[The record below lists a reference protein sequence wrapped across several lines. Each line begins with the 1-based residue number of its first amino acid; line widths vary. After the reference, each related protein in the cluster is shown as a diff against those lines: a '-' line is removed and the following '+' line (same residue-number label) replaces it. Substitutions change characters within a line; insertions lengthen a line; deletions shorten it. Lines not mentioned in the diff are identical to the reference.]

1 MPHNPKP
8 PTEIVEPSA
17 MSATASAADETTLSM
32 LRTLVTRPC
41 RAIVTCVT
49 RRLGTFASLV
59 LGLVAA
65 LVLVPAAPSSAAA
78 TMSVVSRDSNQEPQ
92 LLSTSSGRLTDV
104 DVVTDGPAANVV
116 VTFSG
121 TGLSI
126 DTPVVNLGTVNGSE
140 RATVEVTAT
149 TPGFHTL
156 EIGVTSSD
164 SGSVGTT
171 LPLMWAPGTSAPGG
185 DSLAGRNYGD
195 VDLYEFAGNSYE
207 DRQLLSFLD
216 DDLAFIGNPAKGRP
230 TCTSGSETARS
241 GCVAYHYDKST
252 GIVQIGGA
260 IGIRQGKAVHVEG
273 IGRSDDSGGETY
285 NLRDFV
291 QLVSYP
297 APGKKFGLTWKWTY
311 DNFPDGLTSV
321 KLTLRKNGTF
331 VLAAATDNKKPKV
344 KHGSYALTA
353 PGRLRLKGKFGVELH
368 TFAVRSVAGVATPQ
382 KGAWLTFGT
391 GKNAD
396 VVPLTRVP

>member
-1 MPHNPKP
+1 M
-8 PTEIVEPSA
+8 
-17 MSATASAADETTLSM
+17 
-32 LRTLVTRPC
+32 
-41 RAIVTCVT
+41 T
-49 RRLGTFASLV
+49 RRLGAIVSLV

-65 LVLVPAAPSSAAA
+65 LVVVSAAPSSAAA
-78 TMSVVSRDSNQEPQ
+78 TMTVSTRDSHQQPQ
-92 LLSTSSGRLTDV
+92 LLSTSSGRLTDI

-116 VTFSG
+116 VTLSG
-121 TGLSI
+121 TGLTI
-126 DTPVVNLGTVNGSE
+126 ETPVVNLGTVNGSE

-156 EIGVTSSD
+156 DIEVTSSD

-171 LPLMWAPGTSAPGG
+171 LPLMWAPGTSVPGD

-216 DDLAFIGNPAKGRP
+216 DETAFIGNPAKGRP
-230 TCTSGSETARS
+230 TCTSASETARR
-241 GCVAYHYDKST
+241 GCVAYHYDKGT

-260 IGIRQGKAVHVEG
+260 IGIRQGKAVYVEG

-285 NLRDFV
+285 NQREFV

-297 APGKKFGLTWKWTY
+297 APGKRYGITWKWTY
-311 DNFPDGLTSV
+311 DNVPDGLTSV

-331 VLAAATDNKKPKV
+331 VLAVAEDYKKPKV
-344 KHGSYALTA
+344 KKGTYALTA

-368 TFAVRSVAGVATPQ
+368 TFVVRSVSGVAAPQ
-382 KGAWLTFGT
+382 KGAWLTFGK